1 MKIWSP
7 FLKSPRR
14 TYNLIRRGSRLDHPA
29 DRRARL
35 RAILAD
41 LDEETLEKLDRSK
54 TVQAE
59 KSQIKDINLTTWYHE
74 GSDDLVNAR
83 KFIAEYRTGSYYKGA
98 HQAP

>member
-1 MKIWSP
+1 M
-7 FLKSPRR
+7 
-14 TYNLIRRGSRLDHPA
+14 
-29 DRRARL
+29 
-35 RAILAD
+35 AD

-83 KFIAEYRTGSYYKGA
+83 KFIAEYRIWSYFIFEYVKILPEQIDIFGSLGMKSNTNSNISSCILIY
-98 HQAP
+98 